1 MVRVLSMRYLILVFW
16 RGTASVWELNIC
28 HRVCFRLRVV
38 HQGVWGVC
46 VSALQTVFQSQ
57 DFFGFVLNYDL
68 LPNLQYLFMVL

>member
-1 MVRVLSMRYLILVFW
+1 M
-16 RGTASVWELNIC
+16 C

-57 DFFGFVLNYDL
+57 DFFGFELNYDL